1 MNEDLLK
8 IVGIIALVIFL
19 LYLVSNS
26 LKLHLNLQRTIFE
39 GLENNGDNGIG
50 GSAATYATEISKK
63 ATQLHD
69 SLLVS
74 KYKSDY
80 ENAIMNLDEYLGLAM
95 LQTSLQIS
103 SKDPTSPENMAL
115 LTNLNTLHAS
125 KQALNA
131 VMTVVEQI

>member
-1 MNEDLLK
+1 MSEDLLK
-8 IVGIIALVIFL
+8 IVGIVALVIFL

-39 GLENNGDNGIG
+39 GLENNGENGIG
-50 GSAATYATEISKK
+50 GSAGPYATEISKK

-69 SLLVS
+69 ELLVS

-80 ENAIMNLDEYLGLAM
+80 ENVIMNLDEYLGLAM

-103 SKDPTSPENMAL
+103 PKDPTSPVNMEL
-115 LTNLNTLHAS
+115 LTKLNTLHAS
-125 KQALNA
+125 KQALNSI
-131 VMTVVEQI
+131 MTVVEQV